1 MFAVALT
8 AVALTASAPVPVT
21 GGTGAERAVIRSA
34 LKLVD
39 PGTVTSARIDQRR
52 YLVLGAPSRSG
63 AGVDYD
69 RRLWETHAFLATVM
83 SQLAKR
89 HHKLAGYEVSGFLG
103 GPGSPRLG
111 PKGAEA
117 LLAVVFGNAGSAG
130 LDVRRSRILPV
141 GGGALDVV
149 VRLREN
155 QLFDERV
162 QDGVVKIFGTALSA
176 GGPLHYL
183 EVEAPD
189 GTALA
194 YGGAFGAG
202 GSWNSGGDM
211 AAAPVPRTPPPELA
225 SARTD
230 LTVRL
235 SRLKGSPRARTFHIT
250 CAGGGAALGKR
261 CRRVLADRWAL
272 LPPILSNGPCPTV
285 RPREWSVSVSGSFAG
300 EPVSRAYSGCLGAP
314 TKRWLRFLGV

>member
-21 GGTGAERAVIRSA
+21 GGTGAERSIIRSA

-39 PGTVTSARIDQRR
+39 PGVVTSARIDKRR
-52 YLVLGAPSRSG
+52 YLVLGAPSRGG

-89 HHKLAGYEVSGFLG
+89 HHKLVGYEVPGFLG

-111 PKGAEA
+111 PKGADA
-117 LLAVVFGNAGSAG
+117 LLAVVFANAGSAG
-130 LDVRRSRILPV
+130 LDVRKSRILPV

-155 QLFDERV
+155 QLFDERA
-162 QDGVVKIFGTALSA
+162 QDGVVKIFGTALSE

-189 GTALA
+189 GR
-194 YGGAFGAG
+194 GAG
-202 GSWNSGGDM
+202 LRRRLRG
-211 AAAPVPRTPPPELA
+211 RRQLEL
-225 SARTD
+225 
-230 LTVRL
+230 
-235 SRLKGSPRARTFHIT
+235 
-250 CAGGGAALGKR
+250 
-261 CRRVLADRWAL
+261 RR
-272 LPPILSNGPCPTV
+272 
-285 RPREWSVSVSGSFAG
+285 
-300 EPVSRAYSGCLGAP
+300 
-314 TKRWLRFLGV
+314 